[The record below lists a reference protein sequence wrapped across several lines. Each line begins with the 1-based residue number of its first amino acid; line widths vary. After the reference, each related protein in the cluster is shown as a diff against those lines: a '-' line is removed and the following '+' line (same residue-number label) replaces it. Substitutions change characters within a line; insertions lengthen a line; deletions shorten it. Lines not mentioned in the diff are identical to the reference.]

1 MSSYKERFLSS
12 FNAIEEKR
20 EEIANQKRLEAERIE
35 KEKVTEE
42 KEKNQLLKKCAEN
55 IFSRNKATLID
66 STLDS
71 FLSKVEAC
79 SKPPYKVTYNLEE
92 NILFRGASSLLE
104 KMIETS
110 LKNELPNIPQMVL
123 KVSVHNHSIRHGHEE
138 GDWRSGRWVHDY
150 TEYRLIIEISIN
162 F

>member
-20 EEIANQKRLEAERIE
+20 EEIANQKRLEAERIKKE
-35 KEKVTEE
+35 KEKQEIE
-42 KEKNQLLKKCAEN
+42 DAQFLKKLAKD
-55 IFSRNKATLID
+55 IFSRYKAKLID

-71 FLSKVEAC
+71 FLSKIEAG
-79 SKPPYKVTYNLEE
+79 SLPPYKVSYLLEE
-92 NILFRGASSLLE
+92 RLIYSHVNASSLLE
-104 KMIETS
+104 EMIETS
-110 LKNELPNIPQMVL
+110 LQNKLPYIPKMVL
-123 KVSVHNHSIRHGHEE
+123 NVSVHDDSIQQGN
-138 GDWRSGRWVHDY
+138 WRSGRWVHDY

>member
-20 EEIANQKRLEAERIE
+20 EEIANQKRLEAERIKKE
-35 KEKVTEE
+35 KEKQEIE
-42 KEKNQLLKKCAEN
+42 DAQFLKKLAKD
-55 IFSRNKATLID
+55 IFSRYKAKLID

-71 FLSKVEAC
+71 FLSKIEAG

-110 LKNELPNIPQMVL
+110 LKNELPYIPKMVL
-123 KVSVHNHSIRHGHEE
+123 NVSVHDDSIQHGHEE
-138 GDWRSGRWVHDY
+138 GNWRSGQWVHDY